1 MASKKSEGNPTEAMV
16 IRKVTPEITT
26 LSVPFARF
34 GVFKFGGRGTIGMYV
49 ASEYHCGPL
58 SIC

>member
-1 MASKKSEGNPTEAMV
+1 MASKKHEGNPTETMV

-34 GVFKFGGRGTIGMYV
+34 GVFKFGGRGTIGM
-49 ASEYHCGPL
+49 
-58 SIC
+58 